1 MLKSIKLGKLLVLPY
16 ESFTNFVNL
25 PVSILEKLSKLRN
38 HNSQYFFEMKTS
50 TNSFIYVGVKEF
62 SHQLDGCIE
71 IPSWISETIGE
82 DYISL
87 QLIKNIP
94 KGKFIKLEPQ
104 EENFFQVPETDKV
117 LEIELAKYCLL
128 SLNQIIQMKIFDEV
142 YKFKIIEMKTEDN
155 EDSTL
160 IDIINI
166 DLNVDFENKF
176 YKEEIKKAEDF
187 DNKKQEVENKNQEVE
202 NKNGEVENKNQEV
215 KKTEEFD
222 NMVFNEESKNLEKK
236 EVGNVLGGN
245 PVDINFIREA
255 RIKFFEKRKEEF
267 NKMKKIKN

>member
-50 TNSFIYVGVKEF
+50 SDSFIYVGVKDF

-94 KGKFIKLEPQ
+94 KGKFIKLELQ
-104 EENFFQVPETDKV
+104 EENFFKVPETDKV
-117 LEIELAKYCLL
+117 LEVELAKYCLL
-128 SLNQIIQMKIFDEV
+128 TLNQIIPIKIFDEV

-155 EDSTL
+155 EDSNL
-160 IDIINI
+160 IDIINV

-176 YKEEIKKAEDF
+176 YKEEIQKTESEKIQKTES
-187 DNKKQEVENKNQEVE
+187 E
-202 NKNGEVENKNQEV
+202 EV
-215 KKTEEFD
+215 KEIQYKFE
-222 NMVFNEESKNLEKK
+222 NMVFNEESKHIEKK

-245 PVDINFIREA
+245 SSVDINFIREA

-267 NKMKKIKN
+267 NKMKNVDDKNVDDKNLDNKYIEL